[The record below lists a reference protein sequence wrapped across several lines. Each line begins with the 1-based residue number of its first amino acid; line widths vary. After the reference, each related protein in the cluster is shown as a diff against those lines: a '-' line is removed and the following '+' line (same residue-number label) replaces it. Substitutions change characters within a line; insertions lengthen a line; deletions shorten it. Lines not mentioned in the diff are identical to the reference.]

1 MVATV
6 IKQNE
11 VRPKKSSNNFLGRI
25 SKSTT

>member
-11 VRPKKSSNNFLGRI
+11 VRHKKSSNNFLGRI